1 VTATPTRPAGPGDTL
16 HTPID
21 RVVHHTLVV
30 GVVVGMALLAV
41 GLVLTLA
48 GHGALGR
55 VSLRAPAALRDAA
68 HLRAAGFYSLGL
80 LVLILTPFIR
90 VLGSI
95 VAFAMARD
103 WRFVA
108 ITSTVLAIMIVSI
121 VVGSA

>member
-1 VTATPTRPAGPGDTL
+1 MDASRQPAGDTL
-16 HTPID
+16 HAPID
-21 RVVHHTLVV
+21 RVVHDTLVV

-41 GLVLTLA
+41 GLVLTVA
-48 GHGALGR
+48 GRGAPGH
-55 VSLRAPAALRDAA
+55 VALRAPAALRDAA
-68 HLRAAGFYSLGL
+68 HLRAVGFYSLGL

-95 VAFAMARD
+95 IAFTAARD

-108 ITSTVLAIMIVSI
+108 VTSAVLVVMIVSI